1 MGALFTLCPLLFWDR
16 TTFLTLNGQ
25 QVLLEVDAWTLS
37 GQIVLKN
44 TQKTIVSFLFF
55 VVAVKYIVP

>member
-37 GQIVLKN
+37 GQNVLIKGHKVLIN
-44 TQKTIVSFLFF
+44 TPKQLLVS
-55 VVAVKYIVP
+55 YS

>member
-25 QVLLEVDAWTLS
+25 QVLLEVDAWTLR
-37 GQIVLKN
+37 GQKVLIEGHKVLTN
-44 TQKTIVSFLFF
+44 I
-55 VVAVKYIVP
+55 

>member
-37 GQIVLKN
+37 GQKVLIKGHKVLTN
-44 TQKTIVSFLFF
+44 TQKQLLVS
-55 VVAVKYIVP
+55 YSS